1 MKTNSKLYLKII
13 GLLLILLPFADLVV
27 NGHYSDFERGYNEGN
42 SKESY
47 VYFSVVPNSDKTST
61 IQIPNINGDIT
72 ASKIDLEVHTDKSLN
87 IYPFYIWVLYMLAA
101 FAFIFYLVSIIRLVK
116 RFIKGQLF
124 EKSTYNTLLYNGFS
138 LIAFTLIDSS
148 LNFIKNYQLEKYIQ
162 NSNYT
167 LATDN
172 MIDISSII
180 TGLIILAFAVALK
193 QSLDIKEENDLTI

>member
-13 GLLLILLPFADLVV
+13 GLLLILLPLVDLVF
-27 NGHYSDFERGYNEGN
+27 NGHYNDFERGFNKGN
-42 SKESY
+42 SKEFY
-47 VYFSVVPNSDKTST
+47 EYFSIVPNSDEISS

-72 ASKIDLEVHTDKSLN
+72 ASKIDLEVHTEKSLN
-87 IYPFYIWVLYMLAA
+87 IYPFYIWVLYLLAG
-101 FAFIFYLVSIIRLVK
+101 FTIIFYLISIIRLIK

-124 EKSTYNTLLYNGFS
+124 ERSTYHTLLYNGFS
-138 LIAFTLIDSS
+138 LIAFTMIDSS

>member
-13 GLLLILLPFADLVV
+13 GLLLILLPLVDLVV
-27 NGHYSDFERGYNEGN
+27 NGHYKSFKEGYNSHNTKGTDEH
-42 SKESY
+42 
-47 VYFSVVPNSDKTST
+47 FSIVPNSGEILS

-72 ASKIDLEVHTDKSLN
+72 ASKIDLEINTDKSLN
-87 IYPFYIWVLYMLAA
+87 IYPFYIWVLYLLAG
-101 FAFIFYLVSIIRLVK
+101 FTIIFYLISIIRLIK

-124 EKSTYNTLLYNGFS
+124 ERSTYHTLLYNGFS
-138 LIAFTLIDSS
+138 LIAFTMIDSS